1 MSETRMRI
9 QDLDVKTRFFVD
21 GKWLVGE
28 ADISGGKGEPVRVT
42 ARADFDQIERW
53 VKALLAGAWARIEQ
67 QAAVGAVGREVAV
80 GFFGFIKKAFKA
92 VKSVVKKVANSSV
105 VKSIRGAV
113 KSVLKSKLVGYALTA
128 SAVVFPAVGIP
139 AAAAFHSAQKV
150 IAAAE
155 KGGAA
160 LKKAQKLVGG
170 LQAMAKKPGTTGVK
184 ARKALR
190 VLNVS
195 AKFRKNL
202 KRSQVRGR
210 SRNARRVAA
219 PRRVR
224 GSVRMPT
231 GGRAHML
238 GSQKGRRITGVL
250 IMPKVDGKRRQ
261 AAKFSA
267 LVSGAG
273 DGGGDAMASA
283 SAELAQLGAVGS
295 STARDALV
303 RESLF
308 G

>member
-28 ADISGGKGEPVRVT
+28 ADISGGKGAPVRVT

-53 VKALLAGAWARIEQ
+53 VKALLASAWARIEQ

-92 VKSVVKKVANSSV
+92 VKNVVKKVANSSV

-155 KGGAA
+155 RGGAA

-170 LQAMAKKPGTTGVK
+170 LQAMAKKPGRTGVK

-210 SRNARRVAA
+210 SRTARRVAA

-224 GSVRMPT
+224 GTVRMPT
-231 GGRAHML
+231 GRAHML
-238 GSQKGRRITGVL
+238 GTQKGRRITGFLV
-250 IMPKVDGKRRQ
+250 MPKVDGRRPR

-267 LVSGAG
+267 LVSG
-273 DGGGDAMASA
+273 DGGGDAMANA
-283 SAELAQLGAVGS
+283 SAELAELAGA
-295 STARDALV
+295 ARAPRAELV
-303 RESLF
+303 RENLL